1 MIAEGVPLPIA
12 ITALDNPR
20 VLFVNPMGREVF
32 GVEPGAQGPELVQQI
47 WADPDLRE
55 QLAKHIAKGRMI
67 EQREVRMRRRDGSS
81 FDAILSA
88 RPIHYEG
95 ERAVLGVITDI
106 TERRRME
113 EALRESQ
120 ARLAALMDN
129 APLVLHLKDREGRY
143 ILANP
148 ECAKIFGCDPAKLIG
163 STAYD
168 VFPHDEAAVID
179 QHHRAVLETGRTLF
193 HEEYQPSL
201 DAYKWSIVIRFPIFD
216 AHGKVSIVGG
226 FALDITERKRAEA
239 ALKASEARLAAFME
253 NAPVGMY
260 LKDREGRYLVANPEM
275 ANVFGRPVEEIIG
288 STPEELL
295 ADGEAPGIRA
305 FDREVWEQGLPTVHE
320 EHFPGHATYAWS
332 MVIRFPIRDET
343 GPGRR
348 QIGGF
353 DVDITRPKLAEAEVK
368 ASEQRFRT
376 IAEIHPTPMII
387 TRLDDREV
395 LFANR
400 AYFDGVR
407 VTPDELARFDRGT
420 LYGDPGDREAIYA
433 AIAQAG
439 KAIECREIKMRTV
452 AGEPFPAMLTAR
464 GMTYE
469 GSRCLRHEL
478 PRSHRAQAGRGG
490 LARQRAA
497 VPQHRRSPS
506 DAAGDRQAA
515 AMAA

>member
-1 MIAEGVPLPIA
+1 MRGTELVERIWAEPGLRAELARRIAKEGV
-12 ITALDNPR
+12 
-20 VLFVNPMGREVF
+20 V
-32 GVEPGAQGPELVQQI
+32 
-47 WADPDLRE
+47 
-55 QLAKHIAKGRMI
+55 
-67 EQREVRMRRRDGSS
+67 EQREVRMRRRDGRP

-88 RPIHYEG
+88 RPILYEG
-95 ERAVLGVITDI
+95 QRAVLGVITDI
-106 TERRRME
+106 TERRRIE

-163 STAYD
+163 RTAYD
-168 VFPHDEAAVID
+168 AFPHDEAVVID
-179 QHHRAVLETGRTLF
+179 QHHQAVLETGRTLF
-193 HEEYQPSL
+193 HEEYQASL

-216 AHGKVSIVGG
+216 AHGKVSVVGG

-260 LKDREGRYLVANPEM
+260 LKDRDGRYLVANPEM
-275 ANVFGRPVEEIIG
+275 ANVFGRPVEQIIG

-295 ADGEAPGIRA
+295 AEGETLGIRA
-305 FDREVWEQGLPTVHE
+305 FDREVWEQGLPTVRE
-320 EHFPGHATYAWS
+320 EHFPGHSSYAWS
-332 MVIRFPIRDET
+332 MVIRFPIRDES
-343 GPGRR
+343 GRVA

-387 TRLDDREV
+387 TRLDDRDV

-400 AYFDGVR
+400 AYFAAFG
-407 VTPDELARFDRGT
+407 VTPDDLVGFDRAT
-420 LYGDPGDREAIYA
+420 LYGRPDDREAIYA
-433 AIAQAG
+433 VINADG
-439 KAIECREIKMRTV
+439 AIEV
-452 AGEPFPAMLTAR
+452 ARRSTCAMLPANR
-464 GMTYE
+464 
-469 GSRCLRHEL
+469 SRRCSRH
-478 PRSHRAQAGRGG
+478 
-490 LARQRAA
+490 AA
-497 VPQHRRSPS
+497 S
-506 DAAGDRQAA
+506 AMKAA
-515 AMAA
+515 AAA